1 MNGIQNCFLVI
12 LSEKKILKTINSR
25 RKSTFTEKRVDL
37 ELAQVC
43 PSRENVFKIKF
54 KPFYSYFKKDFLR
67 QITAKKIIAF
77 WKFSFFSKK
86 LKKNFFFQFFHRINI
101 LELKGHYRVILRSH
115 RVSWGHWRSQVVMV
129 MTSFPNYYVINDFI
143 DRTSFLGQMNWN
155 SAQNDIFAKI
165 ITSIVI

>member
-1 MNGIQNCFLVI
+1 MGYKIVF
-12 LSEKKILKTINSR
+12 SSFWAKKKILKTMNFR
-25 RKSTFTEKRVDL
+25 RKSIFAEKRVDL
-37 ELAQVC
+37 EPAQVC

-115 RVSWGHWRSQVVMV
+115 RVSWGHWRSQVVMS
-129 MTSFPNYYVINDFI
+129 MTSFPNYYVISDLC
-143 DRTSFLGQMNWN
+143 DRTSFLGQIVWN
-155 SAQNDIFAKI
+155 SIWNDILA
-165 ITSIVI
+165 